1 MKKTLLSLTI
11 SLLSLT
17 AVAQSSV
24 YSFSAIDNEGKTISL
39 NEYRG
44 KVLLIVN
51 TATRCGFTPQY
62 KELEDLYKQYHTD
75 GFEILDFPCN
85 QFGQQA
91 PGTIQEI
98 HQFCTANFDIQFPQF
113 DKIDVNGPNAT
124 PLYSW
129 LKSQKGFQGFADS
142 DMGRR
147 MDGMM
152 RKRDANYDQNAD
164 IKWNFTK
171 FLINREGQVVARFE
185 PTTNMS
191 EVEKAVKK
199 ELLCNDVVRTIMD
212 RRSIRKYLDKAVE
225 HEKLELLA
233 QCGINAPSGMN
244 RQPWVVCVIENA
256 QWIAAVTE
264 IYKRTNA
271 EMVKRDSEFKNMF
284 RNAPNVI
291 AICTPKGVSSVD
303 AGMLGENIMLA
314 AHSLGLGTC
323 CLGGPVRFL
332 NSNAEC
338 KPYLQQLNIPEGF
351 AINFMIAVGYPDETP
366 EAKPRD
372 PTKITYMK

>member
-1 MKKTLLSLTI
+1 MLK
-11 SLLSLT
+11 
-17 AVAQSSV
+17 
-24 YSFSAIDNEGKTISL
+24 
-39 NEYRG
+39 
-44 KVLLIVN
+44 
-51 TATRCGFTPQY
+51 
-62 KELEDLYKQYHTD
+62 
-75 GFEILDFPCN
+75 
-85 QFGQQA
+85 
-91 PGTIQEI
+91 
-98 HQFCTANFDIQFPQF
+98 
-113 DKIDVNGPNAT
+113 KIDKDYKNNP
-124 PLYSW
+124 
-129 LKSQKGFQGFADS
+129 
-142 DMGRR
+142 
-147 MDGMM
+147 
-152 RKRDANYDQNAD
+152 D

-171 FLINREGQVVARFE
+171 FVVDREGNVVARFE

-271 EMVKRDSEFKNMF
+271 EMVKRDPEFKNMF

-372 PTKITYMK
+372 PAKITYMK